1 MGSGV
6 VLAWGA
12 SWWKRE
18 RVSNVVIDPRDKHC
32 SKIKVMLQGAKCEV
46 PYQVHYPGN
55 FGSTG
60 IDDLNYTLIIIVE
73 LNALGFSKAPPQMA
87 CNINCI

>member
-6 VLAWGA
+6 ALAWGA
-12 SWWKRE
+12 SWWKHSIWKRQ
-18 RVSNVVIDPRDKHC
+18 RVRNVVMHC
-32 SKIKVMLQGAKCEV
+32 SKIKIMLQGAKCKV

-60 IDDLNYTLIIIVE
+60 IDDLDYTLIVTIKVD
-73 LNALGFSKAPPQMA
+73 ALGCPMDPPQMA
-87 CNINCI
+87 YNINCI

>member
-1 MGSGV
+1 MEAFH
-6 VLAWGA
+6 LET
-12 SWWKRE
+12 RQ
-18 RVSNVVIDPRDKHC
+18 RVCNVVIDLRDMHC
-32 SKIKVMLQGAKCEV
+32 SKIKVMLQGAECEV

-87 CNINCI
+87 CNVNCI

>member
-1 MGSGV
+1 MEV
-6 VLAWGA
+6 FHLETR
-12 SWWKRE
+12 KR
-18 RVSNVVIDPRDKHC
+18 VCNVVIDLRDMHC
-32 SKIKVMLQGAKCEV
+32 SKIKVMLQGAECEV

-73 LNALGFSKAPPQMA
+73 LNALGFSKAPSTNGMQH
-87 CNINCI
+87 

>member
-1 MGSGV
+1 
-6 VLAWGA
+6 
-12 SWWKRE
+12 
-18 RVSNVVIDPRDKHC
+18 
-32 SKIKVMLQGAKCEV
+32 MLQGAECEV

-73 LNALGFSKAPPQMA
+73 LNALGFSKAPSTNGMQH
-87 CNINCI
+87 